1 MCKKKRAGENGIKF
15 NDKGEKIMKD
25 TSSTTENIITNQEE
39 NVMNEEVLEKKE
51 QLIDDIKSWYE
62 DSYMIIRDME
72 QSHYEKSWIISEA
85 RKLTANVQGGNDK
98 RDVNCTAIMEGIIQ
112 HIEAQPEEFFEN
124 IEIPWNW
131 DGMVELLYHKFYSN
145 ADFEFIEFLSRK
157 EEFIEW
163 LSKCADI
170 DMLEFG
176 NEVESEEKL
185 ELKDELLDAYENEEE
200 EYFERAWYDEW
211 ICVDEL
217 YDHVNEDIYR
227 FGLYKG

>member
-1 MCKKKRAGENGIKF
+1 
-15 NDKGEKIMKD
+15 
-25 TSSTTENIITNQEE
+25 
-39 NVMNEEVLEKKE
+39 
-51 QLIDDIKSWYE
+51 
-62 DSYMIIRDME
+62 MIIRDME
-72 QSHYEKSWIISEA
+72 QSHYEKPWIISEA
-85 RKLTANVQGGNDK
+85 RKLTANARGGDDK
-98 RDVNCTAIMEGIIQ
+98 RDANCTAIMEGIIQ
-112 HIEAQPEEFFEN
+112 YIEAQP
-124 IEIPWNW
+124 
-131 DGMVELLYHKFYSN
+131 
-145 ADFEFIEFLSRK
+145 

-163 LSKCADI
+163 LSKCVDI

-185 ELKDELLDAYENEEE
+185 ELKDELLDAYENEKK

>member
-1 MCKKKRAGENGIKF
+1 
-15 NDKGEKIMKD
+15 MKD

-72 QSHYEKSWIISEA
+72 QSHYEKPWIISEA
-85 RKLTANVQGGNDK
+85 RKLTANAQGGDDK

-112 HIEAQPEEFFEN
+112 YIEAQPEEFFEN

-145 ADFEFIEFLSRK
+145 ADFEFIEFSSRK

-163 LSKCADI
+163 LSKCAGI

>member
-72 QSHYEKSWIISEA
+72 QSHYEKPWIISEA

>member
-1 MCKKKRAGENGIKF
+1 MCKKKRTGENGIKF
-15 NDKGEKIMKD
+15 NDKGEKSMKD
-25 TSSTTENIITNQEE
+25 TNSTTENITTKEE
-39 NVMNEEVLEKKE
+39 NVMNEELLKIKE

-72 QSHYEKSWIISEA
+72 QSNYEKPWIISEA
-85 RKLTANVQGGNDK
+85 RKLTANARGGDDK
-98 RDVNCTAIMEGIIQ
+98 RDANCTAIMEGIIRY
-112 HIEAQPEEFFEN
+112 IEAQPEEFFEN
-124 IEIPWNW
+124 VEIPWNW
-131 DGMVELLYHKFYSN
+131 DDMVELLYHKFYSN
-145 ADFEFIEFLSRK
+145 ADFELIEFSSRK

-200 EYFERAWYDEW
+200 EYFKKAWYDEW

>member
-1 MCKKKRAGENGIKF
+1 
-15 NDKGEKIMKD
+15 MKD

-72 QSHYEKSWIISEA
+72 QSHYEKPWIISEA
-85 RKLTANVQGGNDK
+85 RKLTANAQGGDDK

-112 HIEAQPEEFFEN
+112 YIEAQP
-124 IEIPWNW
+124 
-131 DGMVELLYHKFYSN
+131 
-145 ADFEFIEFLSRK
+145 
-157 EEFIEW
+157 
-163 LSKCADI
+163 
-170 DMLEFG
+170 
-176 NEVESEEKL
+176 
-185 ELKDELLDAYENEEE
+185 E